1 MACPPG
7 TLPPDKD
14 QHMNDS
20 AAAEKVDAAPDSA
33 VTRPLASL
41 DPDEFMPRLV
51 ALLSN
56 KLVWRESRLLRKHFD
71 LGTNDWRVISAL
83 AVKPGA
89 TLTEVAEFIA
99 VNKAIIS
106 KSVTNL
112 LRRELLVGSDA
123 PGRSRPL
130 YLTEAGAELHG
141 RMLPYSKSGE
151 DFVLAHLDEEDAGHL
166 NTILRHLLARTEDPE
181 FQDPPP
187 VTTA

>member
-1 MACPPG
+1 MMSDRGQTEEMTREA
-7 TLPPDKD
+7 LP
-14 QHMNDS
+14 
-20 AAAEKVDAAPDSA
+20 ETA
-33 VTRPLASL
+33 VTRTLVSL
-41 DPDEFMPRLV
+41 DPDNFMPRLV

-56 KLVWRESRLLRKHFD
+56 KLVWRESRLLRKHFN

-112 LRRELLVGSDA
+112 LQRDLLVGSDV

-130 YLTEAGAELHG
+130 YLTKEGAALHD
-141 RMLPYSKSGE
+141 RMLPFSQSGE
-151 DFVLAHLDEEDAGHL
+151 TFVLDALDEEDRGHL
-166 NTILRHLLARTEDPE
+166 NTVLRHLLARTDEPD
-181 FQDPPP
+181 FQNPP
-187 VTTA
+187 AGIEA